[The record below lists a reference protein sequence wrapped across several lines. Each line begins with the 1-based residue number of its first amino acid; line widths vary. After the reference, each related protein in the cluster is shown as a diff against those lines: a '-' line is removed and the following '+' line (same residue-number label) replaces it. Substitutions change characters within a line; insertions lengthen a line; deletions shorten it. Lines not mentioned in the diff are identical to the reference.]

1 MIPLIKSLDVARVT
15 SFYENI
21 DLVFEEIVK
30 TVKGNC
36 GILVLKENSE
46 SYAELASFGYESDF
60 YYSFLIRGKGSFE
73 AIANSTEPVIFE
85 SKDYHLHLS
94 NSIFAAGVKVVY
106 KEKILGFLF
115 VEFAENL
122 SPLQLVFLEMIAEKI
137 AYLHA
142 HRMSLI
148 DPGENEVLSNP
159 DKNICYEV
167 FDFIL
172 RESIGFANSLKANRF
187 INIQGGPGSGKKSL
201 VKFIY
206 KKLDLNGKI
215 IYLNSLPEQFGKLE
229 KAIQDWIGLVGNGIL
244 VIESISR
251 LTLGQQRVFFEF
263 IKEPILEPRII
274 FLDDLT
280 RHKEDYQPF
289 WNLLTQH
296 TIQLPNLLSLDTQ
309 SLRSLIDILFKN
321 LRQINRRP
329 EMMLSEDAYDFLL
342 NYPYKENLRD
352 LRNILE
358 QTVITS
364 KENIINKE
372 FYLKI
377 NNSKI
382 KSLDFQNEEDLDL
395 RKSVQA
401 LERQKILLAN
411 KIFSGNQIRMA
422 KALGVSRGSLQY
434 KMKQLEL

>member
-172 RESIGFANSLKANRF
+172 SESIGFANSLKANRF

>member
-1 MIPLIKSLDVARVT
+1 MISLMKSLDVARV
-15 SFYENI
+15 SFFYENMDSI
-21 DLVFEEIVK
+21 FEEILK
-30 TVKGNC
+30 TVKGSC

-46 SYAELASFGYESDF
+46 SFAEMTSCGFESDF

-73 AIANSTEPVIFE
+73 AIANSSEPVIFGG
-85 SKDYHLHLS
+85 SDYGLYLS
-94 NSIFAAGVKVVY
+94 NSMFAVGVKVAY

-115 VEFAENL
+115 IEFSTNL
-122 SPLQLVFLEMIAEKI
+122 SPLQLVFLEMVAEKI
-137 AYLHA
+137 ALLHA
-142 HRMSLI
+142 QKLNLLNLTS
-148 DPGENEVLSNP
+148 NEIMTNQ
-159 DKNICYEV
+159 DKNICFEV
-167 FDFIL
+167 FDFML
-172 RESIGFANSLKANRF
+172 GESIGFANSLKANRF

-201 VKFIY
+201 VKYIY

-215 IYLNSLPEQFGKLE
+215 IYLNSLPEQVGKLE

-244 VIESISR
+244 VIEGISK

-289 WNLLTQH
+289 WNLLSQH
-296 TIQLPNLLSLDTQ
+296 TIQLPNLLSLDSQ
-309 SLRSLIDILFKN
+309 SLKSLIDILFKN

-329 EMMLSEDAYDFLL
+329 DMMLSDDAYDFLL

-372 FYLKI
+372 FYLKL